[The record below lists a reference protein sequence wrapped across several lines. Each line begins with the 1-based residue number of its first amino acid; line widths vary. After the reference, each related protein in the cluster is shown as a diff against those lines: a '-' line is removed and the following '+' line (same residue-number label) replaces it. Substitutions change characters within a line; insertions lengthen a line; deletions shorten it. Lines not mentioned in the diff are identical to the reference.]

1 MAARATEESE
11 AVQAENYQ
19 VNRLLDVTV
28 KRNAELVDSLSQL
41 QSQVERL
48 ERSRKEKKKA
58 AKKAPKAGGGKAEG
72 SKKKKAG
79 DAAEA

>member
-1 MAARATEESE
+1 MTASERLKKRLDAEAKEE
-11 AVQAENYQ
+11 
-19 VNRLLDVTV
+19 
-28 KRNAELVDSLSQL
+28 
-41 QSQVERL
+41 VERL

-58 AKKAPKAGGGKAEG
+58 AKKAHKAGGGKVEG